1 MFKIVED
8 VAVPL
13 GVVGADFGTEY
24 LDRDK
29 TAEETKVNP
38 IIGTALFAAGYILS
52 ALGIG
57 GNYTKNMGIASMNW
71 GIHSIKSLVETRGIA
86 MGGRTSSR
94 LAMHRKVASSTIVS
108 PATTRTE
115 ETVSLIT
122 P

>member
-1 MFKIVED
+1 MIKIVED

-24 LDRDK
+24 FDRDK

-38 IIGTALFAAGYILS
+38 IVGTVLFAAGYILS

-71 GIHSIKSLVETRGIA
+71 GIHSIKDLVEARGI
-86 MGGRTSSR
+86 MSSRTSSR
-94 LAMHRKVASSTIVS
+94 LAMRRRVSESTIVS
-108 PATTRTE
+108 PAATRSE